1 MGSLIHAKEQMSSTV
16 INTVPKMNLL
26 KISEEHY
33 QNDEKSL
40 SSPVIDPILR
50 IVKISEE
57 DKQTVAL
64 VHNAPIVSSY
74 NDRIRPLLDTIDRLR
89 HLKIMQEGIQLPTIV
104 VVGDQSSGKSSVLE
118 SLAGISLPRGQGI
131 CTRVPLIMRLQN
143 HENPIPDL
151 SLEFNGKIVPT
162 DEENIADAISLAT
175 EEIAGIGKGISNS
188 LLTLVVKKKGVPD
201 LTMVDLPGITRVP
214 VHGQPEDIYEQISK
228 IIMEFITPEES
239 IILNVLSAS
248 VDFSTCESIRMS
260 QRVDKTGQ
268 RTLAVV
274 TKADK
279 SPEGL
284 LEKVTADDVNI
295 GLGYVC
301 VRNRIGDESYEE
313 ARAEEARL
321 FEIHPQLSKINKS
334 IVGIPVLAERLVKIQ
349 AIIIVKC
356 LPDIVR
362 KINDKLSVN
371 LEELNKMPKHLTSI
385 AEAMTTFM
393 HILGFAKESLRKI
406 LLQGEFDEYQDVQA
420 MHGTARL
427 AEMLNKYSEELQSE
441 KLVENG
447 SKENFLL
454 DEIKILE
461 ETKSIG
467 LPNFLPKTAFH
478 TLLQKKVK
486 AISLKPFDF
495 VEKVWSYVENVV
507 ISVLLKHSDNYP
519 QLLSCTRRAAHN
531 LIAKKKQQSF
541 DWVTDMVEMEKLTD
555 YTCNP
560 DYMASWNKLMS
571 RQEEFMKAVSS
582 TYSPSI
588 INIDGFGDINVDHLY
603 NLKGDVQEAFDVKMR
618 MTAYWDIVLRRMVD
632 NMALHLLFSIQ
643 NLVNKEMQTEIIN
656 ELIGPQGNGLERMLE
671 ESPSISD
678 KRNKLKKSIKLLKE
692 SKDVVANIMDRVV
705 TNFD

>member
-1 MGSLIHAKEQMSSTV
+1 MLAKLQSQANKLPKPSSSNSMGSLIPGKEEMSSTV
-16 INTVPKMNLL
+16 IDSVPRMSLL

-33 QNDEKSL
+33 
-40 SSPVIDPILR
+40 
-50 IVKISEE
+50 EE
-57 DKQTVAL
+57 EEQSTVAS
-64 VHNAPIVSSY
+64 VHDAPIVSSY

-143 HENPIPDL
+143 NPNPVPEL
-151 SLEFNGKIVPT
+151 SLEFNGKVVPT
-162 DEENIADAISLAT
+162 DEENISDAIWLAT
-175 EEIAGIGKGISNS
+175 EEIAGRGKGISNIP
-188 LLTLVVKKKGVPD
+188 LTLVVKKNGVPD

-214 VHGQPEDIYEQISK
+214 VHGQPEDIYEQISN

-301 VRNRIGDESYEE
+301 VRNRIGDETYEE
-313 ARAEEARL
+313 ARAEEAKL
-321 FEIHPQLSKINKS
+321 FETHPQLSKINKS

-349 AIIIVKC
+349 ATIIVRC
-356 LPDIVR
+356 LPDIVM
-362 KINDKLSVN
+362 KINDKLSAN
-371 LEELNKMPKHLTSI
+371 LEELNKLPKHLTSV

-406 LLQGEFDEYQDVQA
+406 ILQGEFDEYPDA
-420 MHGTARL
+420 TEMHGTARL
-427 AEMLNKYSEELQSE
+427 AEMLNKYSEELQSQ
-441 KLVENG
+441 KLVDND
-447 SKENFLL
+447 SKKKFLL
-454 DEIKILE
+454 DEIKVLE
-461 ETKSIG
+461 ETKAIG
-467 LPNFLPKTAFH
+467 LPNFLPKTAFL

-486 AISLKPFDF
+486 AISAIPFNF
-495 VEKVWSYVENVV
+495 VEKIWCYIENLVV
-507 ISVLLKHSDNYP
+507 SVLLRHSDNYP
-519 QLLSCTRRAAHN
+519 QLLSCTRRAAQN
-531 LIAKKKQQSF
+531 LIAKKKQQSV
-541 DWVTDMVEMEKLTD
+541 DWVKDIVEMEKLTD

-560 DYMASWNKLMS
+560 EYMASWNKLMS
-571 RQEEFMKAVSS
+571 FQKDFTERLDSPYSS
-582 TYSPSI
+582 I
-588 INIDGFGDINVDHLY
+588 VIIDGFGDIDVAHLRS
-603 NLKGDVQEAFDVKMR
+603 LRGIVQEAFDVKMR

-632 NMALHLLFSIQ
+632 NMALHSLFSIQ

-671 ESPSISD
+671 ESPSISE

-692 SKDVVANIMDRVV
+692 SKDVVANIMDKVV